1 MLMTKADFR
10 IIARNISDAEV
21 KNIPSQTL
29 GESPCTPTVTVKY
42 NGKTLEEGKDYT
54 LTYKDNSKAG
64 TANVTVQ
71 GKGNFKGKMTVWFE
85 IKEGDA
91 RIEVFFK
98 KVINFF
104 VAIFN
109 RIIKFFG

>member
-21 KNIPSQTL
+21 KNIPSQIL
-29 GESPCTPTVTVKY
+29 GESPCTPTVTVRY

-64 TANVTVQ
+64 TASVTVW
-71 GKGNFKGKMTVWFE
+71 GKGNFKSKMTVQFE
-85 IKEGDA
+85 IK
-91 RIEVFFK
+91 EVFFK
-98 KVINFF
+98 KVIKFF

-109 RIIKFFG
+109 RIIKIFS